1 VKRRRVPTLPVVLVA
16 AEQLA
21 VIDARRELDD
31 FAAIAARMYGIDRL
45 DPAPPACDPWD
56 EGPTCRDCLD
66 CGIGEDC
73 YCATPRR
80 S

>member
-1 VKRRRVPTLPVVLVA
+1 MKRRRIPTLPVVLVA

-21 VIDARRELDD
+21 VLDARREIED
-31 FAAIAARMYGIDRL
+31 FAASAARMYGIERL
-45 DPAPPACDPWD
+45 DPARAARDPWD
-56 EGPTCRDCLD
+56 EGPICTDCLD